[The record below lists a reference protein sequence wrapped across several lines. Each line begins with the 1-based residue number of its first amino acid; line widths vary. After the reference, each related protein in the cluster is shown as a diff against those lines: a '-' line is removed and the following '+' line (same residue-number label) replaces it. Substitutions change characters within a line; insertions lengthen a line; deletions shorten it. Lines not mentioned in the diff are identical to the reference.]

1 MYNDEFEEKALSINK
16 LYLDPNNPRF
26 WTEKTTRDI
35 ADRRIVQDDI
45 QARAL
50 KNIENHG
57 VEELMH
63 SILRNGFLRLDRIV
77 VREIE
82 GHADKY
88 VAVEG
93 NRRLAALKILRERIE
108 DETIDEEG
116 ITDEDLESLKSA
128 TEEIQV
134 LVYNGQDRQR
144 ISWTLQGIRH
154 ISGIKEWAPAQRA
167 KLVAEQIEQHNL
179 RFREA
184 GQKFGLSAQ
193 AIGRLYRAY
202 KALEQMRHDDE
213 FQSKARNNYFT
224 LFEEAYRNIEVRNW
238 LEWNESK
245 SKFLNED
252 RRKQFYSWIV
262 PDEEN
267 ENLRRIHDPRQIKK
281 LGFLIADSNNDLLTR
296 IDSHDLPIDSAYENA
311 LTRQAEA
318 EAEDWRQAFE
328 KATQFLSSVSVT
340 TFYTDPEELEEF
352 LEEINK
358 IAGTIEIIKKQVS
371 VIMDEIK

>member
-26 WTEKTTRDI
+26 WTEKTTGDI

-45 QARAL
+45 QARTARD
-50 KNIENHG
+50 IEEHG
-57 VEELMH
+57 VEELLH
-63 SILRNGFLRLDRIV
+63 SILRNGFLPLDRIV

-88 VAVEG
+88 VVVEG
-93 NRRLAALKILRERIE
+93 NRRLAALKELRERIE

-128 TEEIQV
+128 TEKIQV

-202 KALEQMRHDDE
+202 KALEQMRQDDE
-213 FQSKARNNYFT
+213 FQSKARNEYFT
-224 LFEEAYRNIEVRNW
+224 LFEEAYRNRYVRNW
-238 LEWNESK
+238 LKWNESE

-252 RRKQFYSWIV
+252 GLNQFYSWIV
-262 PDEEN
+262 PDEEDKD
-267 ENLRRIHDPRQIKK
+267 LRRRIHDPRQIKK
-281 LGFLIADSNNDLLTR
+281 LGFLIADNKFNDLLSL
-296 IDSHDLPIDSAYENA
+296 IDSHDLSIDGAYDRA
-311 LTRQAEA
+311 VSQA

-328 KATQFLSSVSVT
+328 KATQFLLGISQM
-340 TFYTDPEELEEF
+340 TFQNNPEEL
-352 LEEINK
+352 LEEIKK
-358 IAGTIEIIKKQVS
+358 IENTITTMKKQVT
-371 VIMDEIK
+371 VIMDE